1 MLKSF
6 KIYNY
11 FLKAKEILVDEPNV
25 ISVRAPLTICGDIHG
40 QFHDLIEL
48 FKIGGKLPVF
58 LFYYIGYKLFIFR
71 GLCG

>member
-6 KIYNY
+6 KKYLL

-58 LFYYIGYKLFIFR
+58 FLFLCHIGYKLFIFR
-71 GLCG
+71 